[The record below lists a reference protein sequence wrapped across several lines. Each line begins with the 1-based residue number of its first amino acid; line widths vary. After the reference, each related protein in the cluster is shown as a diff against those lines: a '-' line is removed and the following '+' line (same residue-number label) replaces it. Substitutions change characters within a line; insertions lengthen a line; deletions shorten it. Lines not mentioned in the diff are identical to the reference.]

1 MTSADLFAPAGAV
14 KSESFHTQAITHDGW
29 EETSSQRRLPHPETG
44 KMFWTTRASR
54 WAGQVEERYQLEQ
67 WTKAMVAFGLG
78 QREDLYALAASL
90 DHPGP
95 HKDRPNGWWM
105 PWAEIADKAMDAAE
119 AKRGAHLGTAVH
131 AFTEQHDAGKL
142 KPSEIPSRWR
152 PHVAKYQELHEALGL
167 KIVDIEKIVLT
178 LGVHTGVNGRL
189 DRRRRAP
196 DGRLVID
203 DLKTG
208 RNAPLGLD
216 GIAVQLAVY
225 ANAEWQ
231 FDPQTGIWSRCP
243 EEVRKDVAL
252 VSWVPIDHPEDGE
265 IIPVDIA
272 WGWEAA
278 KVVAWIRE
286 FRNAAKRT
294 GTTEKRAIR
303 LPLSVLL
310 EGVEETAVEQTEED
324 IRRRILAATKLEEL
338 SIIYL
343 EAFPAGLWT
352 PALNALGLRRKA
364 EIQGK
369 KPKLRPVED

>member
-1 MTSADLFAPAGAV
+1 MTSVDPFAPAKPVQA
-14 KSESFHTQAITHDGW
+14 KDFHTATLINGEW
-29 EETSSQRRLPHPETG
+29 EEGPSYRKLPHPETG
-44 KMFWTTRASR
+44 KLTKFTRASR

-67 WTKAMVAFGLG
+67 WMKAMVAFGMG
-78 QREDLYALAASL
+78 QREDLYAMASSL

-95 HKDRPNGWWM
+95 HASRPDGWWT
-105 PWAEIADKAMDAAE
+105 PWAEIGDQCMDAAE

-131 AFTEQHDAGKL
+131 RFTEQSDAGTL
-142 KPSEIPSRWR
+142 KPGDIPSKWR
-152 PHVAKYQELHEALGL
+152 PHVKKYREMNEALGL
-167 KIVDIEKIVLT
+167 TIVDIEKIVLAVD
-178 LGVHTGVNGRL
+178 LHTGVCGRL
-189 DRRRRAP
+189 DRRRRCP

-216 GIAVQLAVY
+216 GIAVQLGVY
-225 ANAEWQ
+225 ANAGWQ
-231 FDPQTGIWSRCP
+231 FDPQTGVWSRCP

-278 KVVAWIRE
+278 KVVAWLRE
-286 FRNAAKRT
+286 YRNAAKRT
-294 GTTEKRAIR
+294 GTTSKRPIR

-310 EGVEETAVEQTEED
+310 EGVEETATEQTEED

-352 PALNALGLRRKA
+352 DALNTLAFRRKA
-364 EIQGK
+364 EIKGT
-369 KPKLRPVED
+369 RPILTVL